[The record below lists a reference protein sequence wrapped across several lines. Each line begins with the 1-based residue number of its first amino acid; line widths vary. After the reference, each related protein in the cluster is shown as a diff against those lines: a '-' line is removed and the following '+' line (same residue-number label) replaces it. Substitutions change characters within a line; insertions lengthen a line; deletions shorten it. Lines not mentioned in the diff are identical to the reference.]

1 MRRREFIALLGGA
14 AVWPAEAHTQQSAAP
29 VIGFISTGS
38 PTTFA
43 PLVAAFQRGL
53 SEAGY
58 IDGHNVHIEYRWA
71 EGRYDQLPVLAAELV
86 RQKVAVI
93 AAFTPPAAVAAKAAT
108 STIPIAFMSGTDP
121 VKLGLVA
128 SLNRPEGNVTGATF
142 FTTGLEQKWLE
153 LLHELVPNAALV
165 AVLVNPNFAAVESQ
179 LKDLSMAARAIGL
192 QIVTLRANSENGI
205 DAAFVALFEQR
216 VGALLVAWDPF
227 FYSQRDQLVALAAR
241 YAVPATFG
249 FREFAVAGGLM
260 SYGTSVAEAFRQTG
274 IYTGKILSGRKPADL
289 PVVQPTKFEL
299 VINLNTAK
307 TLGITVPPTLLA
319 RADEVVE

>member
-1 MRRREFIALLGGA
+1 MRRREFITLLGGA

-38 PTTFA
+38 PATFA
-43 PLVAAFQRGL
+43 PLVAEFQRGL
-53 SEAGY
+53 SETGY
-58 IDGHNVHIEYRWA
+58 IDGQNVHIEYRWV
-71 EGRYDQLPVLAAELV
+71 EGRYDQLPVFAAELV
-86 RQKVAVI
+86 RQQVAVI

-142 FTTGLEQKWLE
+142 FTTGLEPKWLE

-165 AVLVNPNFAAVESQ
+165 AALVNPNFSEIETQ
-179 LKDLSMAARAIGL
+179 LKDLSIAASAIGL
-192 QIVTLRANSENGI
+192 QIVTLRANSESGI
-205 DAAFVALFEQR
+205 EAAFVALAEQR
-216 VGALLVAWDPF
+216 LGALLVASDPF
-227 FYSQRDQLVALAAR
+227 FYSQRDQLVELAAR

-249 FREFAVAGGLM
+249 FREFAMAGGLM

-274 IYTGKILSGRKPADL
+274 IYTGKILSGKKPADL
-289 PVVQPTKFEL
+289 PIVQPTKFEL
-299 VINLNTAK
+299 VINLKTAK
-307 TLGITVPPTLLA
+307 ALGLKVPLA
-319 RADEVVE
+319 LQVAADEVLE